1 MKIFKKNW
9 ESEKYSLMHLALGIL
24 LLICFY
30 QELFSWQ
37 GKNGDIW
44 RKVSWW
50 GLVLSIYPALVS
62 FSFYTEKKL
71 SYKLR
76 RKNALRILWSLVLL
90 VALWMVIAKIRR
102 IFLDRPLGNFLLSP
116 KEDLHYLNVLDHYRD
131 VFRIYTMTGLFT
143 AAFDFSPLRDQDLE
157 EKDVNKENQ
166 AL

>member
-9 ESEKYSLMHLALGIL
+9 ESEKYSLLHLALGIL

-44 RKVSWW
+44 HKVSWC

-90 VALWMVIAKIRR
+90 VALWMVIAKIRK
-102 IFLDRPLGNFLLSP
+102 IFLYRPLGNFLLSP
-116 KEDLHYLNVLDHYRD
+116 KEDLHYLNVLDHYDD

-143 AAFDFSPLRDQDLE
+143 AAYDFSPLRDQDLE